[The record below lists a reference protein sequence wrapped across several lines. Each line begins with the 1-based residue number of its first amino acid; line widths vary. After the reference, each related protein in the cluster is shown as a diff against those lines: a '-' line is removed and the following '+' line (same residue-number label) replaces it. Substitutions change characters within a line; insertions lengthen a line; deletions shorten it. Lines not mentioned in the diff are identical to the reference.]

1 MKIKKLSFH
10 LLILSMLLTSYS
22 FAQSSTSYSSIP
34 SCSSRQEDKSLSSTT
49 APQALNVDLSATK
62 SYSIFAYPKNRSI
75 KLKVGEELA
84 VNINNPDNLYHS
96 GELEDNDLH
105 QDPDLYHALCTSL
118 YSDSWNPLNHN
129 FSLEK
134 ENNLNQETGDS
145 LVYHFNAVRPGN
157 TYIYFC
163 TLHKKS
169 SKYGPLLMPDWIG
182 PKITVEVSQ

>member
-1 MKIKKLSFH
+1 MNIKKLSLH
-10 LLILSMLLTSYS
+10 LLILSMVLTSYS

-34 SCSSRQEDKSLSSTT
+34 SCSSPQEDKSLSSTI
-49 APQALNVDLSATK
+49 APQELNVDLSATK
-62 SYSIFAYPKNRSI
+62 NYSI
-75 KLKVGEELA
+75 KVKAGEALA
-84 VNINNPDNLYHS
+84 LSINNPDKLYHS
-96 GELEDNDLH
+96 GELDNL
-105 QDPDLYHALCTSL
+105 DLYNELDLRHTLCTSL

-163 TLHKKS
+163 THHKKS